1 MSDRFDHI
9 INKFSNLPAQGSVEW
24 HKHRKYGIGASE
36 LATYLDVNKNTTI
49 KKALSEKVG
58 LRESTPSTDPCFIWG
73 HFWEPI
79 HRIIIQRLLDI
90 KDSEMKE
97 MGAIPYGEDKYTSK
111 FKNSPDGIFIVDKQK
126 LETVFGKQQVD
137 ELEIDYID
145 KDGKVFGILELK
157 APIGR
162 NPYGY
167 IPEYYLPQV
176 LSNMCVVQNASF
188 GLFSEMVVKRCSQS
202 DVYGG
207 GNYTPSVGFG
217 NSVMNSNELCYNG
230 CVYVYVEEPY
240 RTKLRSLVLK
250 KDATSDELCDF
261 GSCLSDSFF
270 YMIALWRQM
279 DEYNLEPNNIDKS
292 AVDEVE
298 ISSELDISD
307 DEDLEKDISKSF
319 IELCKIANEAD
330 KNEKVENTDKTI
342 LPPKTYKTLKHSPIQ
357 LKYVVNIKPNMSS
370 EHELLEDEIRLYD
383 SVPEEI
389 NGKKLTGFCSWKC
402 FHMSFHLAKKQHKY
416 IYTIW
421 PVIKLTIK
429 SFKYIKH
436 SASEKEKS
444 KRVVICSKLI
454 KKQADI
460 VKSILNKYN

>member
-1 MSDRFDHI
+1 MSDRFNHI
-9 INKFSNLPAQGSVEW
+9 IDKFSNLPAQGSVEW

-36 LATYLDVNKNTTI
+36 LATYLDINKSVTI
-49 KKALSEKVG
+49 KKGLSEKVG
-58 LRESTPSTDPCFIWG
+58 LREPTPSTEPCFIWG

-79 HRIIIQRLLDI
+79 HRIIIQKLLNI

-126 LETVFGKQQVD
+126 LESVFGKKEVD

-162 NPYGY
+162 TPYGF

-188 GLFSEMVVKRCSQS
+188 GLFSEMVVKRCSQV

-207 GNYTPSVGFG
+207 GNYTPSVGYG
-217 NSVMNSNELCYNG
+217 NTIMNSDELLYNG
-230 CVYVYVEEPY
+230 CVYVYASEPY

-250 KDATSDELCDF
+250 KNAASDELCDF
-261 GSCLSDSFF
+261 GSCLSDQFF

-279 DEYNLEPNNIDKS
+279 DIYNLDPSNIDQS

-298 ISSELDISD
+298 VVSDLDISD
-307 DEDLEKDISKSF
+307 DEDIDREIHKSF
-319 IELCKIANEAD
+319 VEFCKIANQID
-330 KNEKVENTDKTI
+330 KDEKIDENDRVKL
-342 LPPKTYKTLKHSPIQ
+342 LPKSYKTLKYSPIQ
-357 LKYVVNIKPNMSS
+357 LKYVVNIKPNMISD
-370 EHELLEDEIRLYD
+370 HELLEDEIKLYD

-389 NGKKLTGFCSWKC
+389 GNKRLTGFCSWKC

-436 SASEKEKS
+436 SASDKEKG

-454 KKQADI
+454 KNQADI
-460 VKSILNKYN
+460 VKSNLIKL